1 MQIDK
6 HTQAEKTRKEED
18 AEREKK
24 KGHRQINKH
33 RQWQLESK
41 GTWTE
46 RKERH
51 RQINKHRQRQLESKG
66 TWREKE
72 KRGTDR

>member
-24 KGHRQINKH
+24 KRHRQINKH

-41 GTWTE
+41 GTWRE

-51 RQINKHRQRQLESKG
+51 R
-66 TWREKE
+66 
-72 KRGTDR
+72 